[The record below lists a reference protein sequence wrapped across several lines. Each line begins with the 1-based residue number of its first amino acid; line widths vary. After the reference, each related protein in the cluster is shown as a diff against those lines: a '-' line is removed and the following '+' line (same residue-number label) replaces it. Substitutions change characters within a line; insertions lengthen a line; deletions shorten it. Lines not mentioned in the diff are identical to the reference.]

1 MQIKSLHEVAA
12 QVVPGY
18 AGIQKRIVIGKADG
32 SDEIALRHFSVTQGG
47 CSPHH
52 THDFP
57 HLVRVESGEG
67 CVSDSAGVC
76 HALKAGDYVFVKS
89 NELHQFKNTGT
100 QPFEFIC
107 IVPDRGES

>member
-1 MQIKSLHEVAA
+1 MQIKSLHEV
-12 QVVPGY
+12 PISPISGHS
-18 AGIQKRIVIGKADG
+18 GITKRIVIGKADG
-32 SDEIALRHFSVTQGG
+32 SDEIALRHFSVAQGQS
-47 CSPHH
+47 CPHH

-67 CVSDSAGVC
+67 CVSDAAGRC
-76 HALKAGDYVFVKS
+76 HALKARDYVFVKS

-107 IVPDRGES
+107 IVPDRGEA